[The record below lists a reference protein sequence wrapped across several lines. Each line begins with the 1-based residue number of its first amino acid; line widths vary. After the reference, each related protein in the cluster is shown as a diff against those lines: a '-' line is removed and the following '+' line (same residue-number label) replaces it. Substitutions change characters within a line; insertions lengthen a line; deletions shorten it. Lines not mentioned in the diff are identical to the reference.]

1 MIKKVDHILNNNFL
15 IPSLSLLFHLYP
27 FLFSLPSEQRTK
39 KPNPRSPHLHQRQR
53 RSTAGL
59 YVYQSSSPQLAL
71 QDLASNRAFVTAE
84 SSFRITHT
92 DFSVFWVF
100 FFPVFLTNW
109 VERRDLC
116 CCMSM
121 VFFFF
126 FLRWN
131 GAGWRELWRWVES
144 SRFTAA
150 GVIFVAM
157 WSLGREKRRE

>member
-1 MIKKVDHILNNNFL
+1 MIKKVDHVLNNNFL
-15 IPSLSLLFHLYP
+15 IPSLSLLFRLYP

-39 KPNPRSPHLHQRQR
+39 KPNPRSPHLHRCQK

-59 YVYQSSSPQLAL
+59 YVRQSSSPQLAL
-71 QDLASNRAFVTAE
+71 QNPASNRAFVTAE

-109 VERRDLC
+109 VGRRDLC
-116 CCMSM
+116 SCVSM

-126 FLRWN
+126 LS
-131 GAGWRELWRWVES
+131 EVEWRWVKGVMEVS
-144 SRFTAA
+144 GEFRVHCRWCDLCSC
-150 GVIFVAM
+150 VIFGA
-157 WSLGREKRRE
+157 

>member
-1 MIKKVDHILNNNFL
+1 MIKKANHVLNNNFL
-15 IPSLSLLFHLYP
+15 IPLSLLFRLYP

-59 YVYQSSSPQLAL
+59 YVCQSSSPQLAL
-71 QDLASNRAFVTAE
+71 QDSASNRAFVTAE

-92 DFSVFWVF
+92 DFSIFWVF
-100 FFPVFLTNW
+100 FFPVFLTIW

-116 CCMSM
+116 SCMSM

-126 FLRWN
+126 FFSFWGGMAL
-131 GAGWRELWRWVES
+131 GEGSYGGEWRVPGSLQLV
-144 SRFTAA
+144 
-150 GVIFVAM
+150 
-157 WSLGREKRRE
+157 WSL